1 MRNIK
6 MIVAY
11 DGSRYK
17 GYQKLGDN
25 NMTIQEKLEN
35 VLSKM
40 TNETVEIIGSGR
52 TDMGA
57 HARGQVVNFRTNC
70 MDSLDKI
77 QKYLYE
83 YLPEDIVV
91 KTVEEV
97 DERFHSRYN
106 VKSKTYMYKIDNNKY
121 HSPFIRK
128 YATHVSKKLDLDRMR
143 KASEYLVGEHD
154 FTSFASSKSMKKS
167 NVREIYSINIKEDD
181 NVIEIYVEGNGFLY
195 NMVRI
200 IVGAL
205 IDVGLKRR
213 APQDIKYMLESK
225 DRCQS
230 SDTAPAK
237 GLCLW
242 KVTY

>member
-25 NMTIQEKLEN
+25 NITIQEKLET

-57 HARGQVVNFRTNC
+57 HARGQVINFRTNC
-70 MDSLDKI
+70 MDSVDKI

-91 KTVEEV
+91 KTVEEA

-121 HSPFIRK
+121 HNPFIRR
-128 YATHVSKKLDLDRMR
+128 YATHVSKKLDLDRMI
-143 KASEYLVGEHD
+143 KASEYLIGEHD
-154 FTSFASSKSMKKS
+154 FTSFASSKSKKKS
-167 NVREIYSINIKEDD
+167 NIREIYSINIKEDD
-181 NVIEIYVEGNGFLY
+181 NVIEIYIEGNGFLY

-205 IDVGLKRR
+205 IEVGLKRK

-225 DRCQS
+225 DRSQS

-242 KVTY
+242 KVRY

>member
-1 MRNIK
+1 GK
-6 MIVAY
+6 VC
-11 DGSRYK
+11 
-17 GYQKLGDN
+17 
-25 NMTIQEKLEN
+25 
-35 VLSKM
+35 SKM
-40 TNETVEIIGSGR
+40 TNVAVEIICAGR

-57 HARGQVVNFRTNC
+57 HARGQVINFRTNFI
-70 MDSLDKI
+70 DTLDKI

-97 DERFHSRYN
+97 DERCHSRYN

-121 HSPFIRK
+121 HNPFIRK

-154 FTSFASSKSMKKS
+154 FTSFASSKSKKKS

>member
-1 MRNIK
+1 
-6 MIVAY
+6 
-11 DGSRYK
+11 
-17 GYQKLGDN
+17 
-25 NMTIQEKLEN
+25 
-35 VLSKM
+35 
-40 TNETVEIIGSGR
+40 
-52 TDMGA
+52 
-57 HARGQVVNFRTNC
+57 
-70 MDSLDKI
+70 
-77 QKYLYE
+77 
-83 YLPEDIVV
+83 V

-121 HSPFIRK
+121 HNPFIRK

-154 FTSFASSKSMKKS
+154 FTSFASSKSKKKS